1 MGGLFMRAEA
11 RMDEDKNFARQG
23 VQQVYMSRVDLKSRY
38 FGCRLKG

>member
-23 VQQVYMSRVDLKSRY
+23 VLEVSWTCPGKVDTKNVVI
-38 FGCRLKG
+38 